1 MCNASRHL
9 EIELSALFSFLVD
22 QDLVATNWRAEH
34 ALRPA
39 VVTRKMCGGGN
50 RSPRGAD
57 TQRVLVS
64 TLRTAHQRGLDSS
77 DVLTTLLRA
86 PAPIVSPHF
95 YPTAVS
101 VN

>member
-1 MCNASRHL
+1 VGPRRS
-9 EIELSALFSFLVD
+9 SLFSFLVNPD
-22 QDLVATNWRAEH
+22 FDATNWRAEQ

-50 RSPRGAD
+50 RSSRGAD
-57 TQRVLVS
+57 TQQVLVS
-64 TLRTAHQRGLDSS
+64 ILRTAHQHGLDSS